1 MLIGSPLSPTSSM
14 SPGSR
19 PGDAHDEGVPSN
31 LCILGCG
38 YEGDASGRIMLPV
51 ERERHLSALGAQTAE
66 TLTKLTRRPSRNPQF
81 GEGLRVS
88 FVRVSQQLRASVKG
102 TLGNHALCIRRVRA
116 LCAHDVVC
124 AIASTGE
131 PFAITC
137 SHIATDV

>member
-102 TLGNHALCIRRVRA
+102 TLGVHTTGAYSLC
-116 LCAHDVVC
+116 
-124 AIASTGE
+124 T
-131 PFAITC
+131 
-137 SHIATDV
+137 